1 MSRPITVTVNGTA
14 ADYPAGTTVDAVVD
28 SVSPSRNGIAVA
40 VAQDVVPKAQWS
52 SWQLRDGDQVE
63 ILTAV
68 QGG

>member
-1 MSRPITVTVNGTA
+1 MSDAIKITVNGAA
-14 ADYPAGTTVDAVVD
+14 ADYPAGATVDTVVN
-28 SVSPSRNGIAVA
+28 SVSPTRNGIAVA
-40 VAQDVVPKAQWS
+40 VAQDVVPKGQWS

>member
-1 MSRPITVTVNGTA
+1 VSGAITITVNGTA
-14 ADYPAGTTVDAVVD
+14 ADYPAGTTVEAVVD
-28 SVSPSRNGIAVA
+28 AVSSTRNGIAVA

-52 SWQLRDGDQVE
+52 SWQLRDGDHVE

>member
-1 MSRPITVTVNGTA
+1 VSGGIKITVNGAA
-14 ADYPAGTTVDAVVD
+14 ADYPAGTTVDTVVD
-28 SVSPSRNGIAVA
+28 SVSATRSGIAVA